1 MHEVTGLC
9 HALDGLLHGAL
20 VDQVPQYIGE
30 HDVRLSAQRGSL
42 QVGLA
47 DDLGYE
53 RLYDA
58 LEQRVLQSIAKR
70 VEDAVGQCSQGLDA
84 LEVSMLGL
92 QNTLAGQ
99 HDLLMH
105 IKRQL
110 RNDTVLSA
118 DADDY
123 IQTA

>member
-1 MHEVTGLC
+1 M
-9 HALDGLLHGAL
+9 
-20 VDQVPQYIGE
+20 P
-30 HDVRLSAQRGSL
+30 
-42 QVGLA
+42 

-58 LEQRVLQSIAKR
+58 LKRRVLESITKR
-70 VEDAVGQCSQGLDA
+70 IEDAGGQCSKGLDA

-92 QNTLAGQ
+92 QHVLAGQ
-99 HDLLMH
+99 HDRLMH
-105 IKRQL
+105 DKRQL
-110 RNDTVLSA
+110 RNDAVPSA